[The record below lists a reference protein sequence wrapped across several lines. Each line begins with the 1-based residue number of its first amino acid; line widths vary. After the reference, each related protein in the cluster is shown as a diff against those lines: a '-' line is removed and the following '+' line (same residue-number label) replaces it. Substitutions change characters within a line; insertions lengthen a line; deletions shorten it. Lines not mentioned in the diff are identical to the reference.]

1 MRGSDEV
8 ANKTFA
14 IRSFQ
19 KKPITGPVVTL
30 LKILEENPAL
40 MEYYTIPER
49 CFPLRLWYMYH
60 DEIRSVID
68 VDEKNR
74 RIKLYN
80 FTDSY
85 LKRAFGRNS
94 EPN

>member
-1 MRGSDEV
+1 MKWRIKRLPSE
-8 ANKTFA
+8 AFKKTVEYWE
-14 IRSFQ
+14 R
-19 KKPITGPVVTL
+19 KKEAITGP
-30 LKILEENPAL
+30 
-40 MEYYTIPER
+40 IPER

-60 DEIRSVID
+60 DVICSVIE
-68 VDEKNR
+68 VDEKNS

-94 EPN
+94 

>member
-19 KKPITGPVVTL
+19 KTVEYWERKKEPITGP
-30 LKILEENPAL
+30 
-40 MEYYTIPER
+40 IPER

>member
-1 MRGSDEV
+1 ME
-8 ANKTFA
+8 NKTFA

-19 KKPITGPVVTL
+19 KNNRIQGTKKEPIIG
-30 LKILEENPAL
+30 
-40 MEYYTIPER
+40 TIPER

-60 DEIRSVID
+60 DEICSVID
-68 VDEKNR
+68 VDEKNS

-80 FTDSY
+80 FTYSY

-94 EPN
+94 EPNCQDYRGQNGGG

>member
-19 KKPITGPVVTL
+19 KTVEYWERKKEPITGP
-30 LKILEENPAL
+30 
-40 MEYYTIPER
+40 IPER

-60 DEIRSVID
+60 DVICSVIE
-68 VDEKNR
+68 VDEKNS

-94 EPN
+94 

>member
-19 KKPITGPVVTL
+19 K
-30 LKILEENPAL
+30 N
-40 MEYYTIPER
+40 
-49 CFPLRLWYMYH
+49 
-60 DEIRSVID
+60 S
-68 VDEKNR
+68 

-94 EPN
+94 